1 MSSARPKKSRATA
14 RTAGSSSQPCT
25 ERSGWKWRSARAAES
40 APKLRTARE
49 ERRERGEGVEVGGGE
64 RAAAGAAGEREG
76 VDVAG
81 VVEEE
86 EAGAGQRVARGA
98 RGHVGDAD
106 VVVRGP
112 DVGDELELVG
122 EGLDTRGSC
131 CGGGGAAAGAED
143 WAAAWEWIWHR
154 QRHRRH
160 GNFVCFFCLSIFS
173 YLWSLPRW
181 EVLCCERDLCINFQ
195 TI

>member
-1 MSSARPKKSRATA
+1 MVLLEIGSPTCMDRRAAWSFLSSARPKKSRATA

-25 ERSGWKWRSARAAES
+25 ERPGWKWRSARAAEP
-40 APKLRTARE
+40 APKPRTARK

-64 RAAAGAAGEREG
+64 RAAAGAVGEREG

-106 VVVRGP
+106 VVVRGA
-112 DVGDELELVG
+112 DVGDELENMCPV
-122 EGLDTRGSC
+122 C
-131 CGGGGAAAGAED
+131 P
-143 WAAAWEWIWHR
+143 
-154 QRHRRH
+154 RHRVNTGQHVPCQMKTTKIR
-160 GNFVCFFCLSIFS
+160 VRC
-173 YLWSLPRW
+173 
-181 EVLCCERDLCINFQ
+181 
-195 TI
+195 